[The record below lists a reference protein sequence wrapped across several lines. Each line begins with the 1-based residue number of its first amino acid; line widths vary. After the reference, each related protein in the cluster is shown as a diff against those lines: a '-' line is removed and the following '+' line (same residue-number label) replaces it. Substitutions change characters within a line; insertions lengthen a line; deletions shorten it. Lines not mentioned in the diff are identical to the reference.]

1 MNLLK
6 GQIIEW
12 TEKVFLDHG
21 KNAIF
26 CGERTNTGL
35 IIKESYGDKRGQ
47 HTFTILIQDS
57 KGYQA
62 LSLGKNVCRKGRN
75 LYRTAKIIKD
85 VSDKM
90 IEWKSKGTELYQ
102 KLPAEL
108 YATLKPCEPL
118 REIPAN
124 LPKQQDIYKTWKRE

>member
-26 CGERTNTGL
+26 CGERTNTGQ

-47 HTFTILIQDS
+47 HTFTILIQAS
-57 KGYQA
+57 RGYQA
-62 LSLGKNVCRKGRN
+62 LSVGKNVCRKGRN
-75 LYRTAKIIKD
+75 VYRTAKIIKD
-85 VSDKM
+85 VDQKNKTELA
-90 IEWKSKGTELYQ
+90 IEKSKRAIAAKQRKYKNWMDEGKTS
-102 KLPAEL
+102 KL
-108 YATLKPCEPL
+108 KK
-118 REIPAN
+118 IPSGIMN
-124 LPKQQDIYKTWKRE
+124 SNV

>member
-85 VSDKM
+85 VDQK
-90 IEWKSKGTELYQ
+90 IKTELATEKSKRAIEAKQRKY
-102 KLPAEL
+102 KNWIAEG
-108 YATLKPCEPL
+108 
-118 REIPAN
+118 
-124 LPKQQDIYKTWKRE
+124 KTNKRECKLNCAI

>member
-26 CGERTNTGL
+26 CGERTNTGQ

-47 HTFTILIQDS
+47 HTFTILIQAS

-62 LSLGKNVCRKGRN
+62 LSVGKNVCRKGRN
-75 LYRTAKIIKD
+75 VYRTAKIIND
-85 VSDKM
+85 VDQKIKSELT
-90 IEWKSKGTELYQ
+90 IEKSKELLLQ
-102 KLPAEL
+102 SRENTKNWIDEGKTSKLKKIPSGI
-108 YATLKPCEPL
+108 LKGN
-118 REIPAN
+118 I
-124 LPKQQDIYKTWKRE
+124 